1 MILQALNALQ
11 ASALSRYIAG
21 SNHLVTAFLQ
31 VVHVLG
37 FVLLLASWVLI
48 ALRVYNIVFKH
59 SALPL
64 IARDAQRLIV
74 VGLSFATLTGLI
86 MVIGAPNHYFSNPA
100 FQVKL
105 ALIAGAVIVQS
116 GTFAYLGVPSARMA
130 MVRVGVSVSAALWF
144 GVSMA
149 GRAIGFV

>member
-1 MILQALNALQ
+1 MILQALDALQ

-48 ALRVYNIVFKH
+48 ALRVYNVVFRH
-59 SALPL
+59 SALSL

-74 VGLSFATLTGLI
+74 VGLSFATLTGSI
-86 MVIGAPNHYFSNPA
+86 MVIGAPMHYFSNPA
-100 FQVKL
+100 FQVKV

-130 MVRVGVSVSAALWF
+130 VVRVGVSFSAALWF

>member
-1 MILQALNALQ
+1 MTLQALNALQ

-21 SNHLVTAFLQ
+21 TNHLVTAFLQ

-37 FVLLLASWVLI
+37 FVLLLASWLLI
-48 ALRVYNIVFKH
+48 AL
-59 SALPL
+59 
-64 IARDAQRLIV
+64 
-74 VGLSFATLTGLI
+74 GLSLATLTGSI
-86 MVIGAPNHYFSNPA
+86 MVIGAPIHYFSNPA

-105 ALIAGAVIVQS
+105 ALIAGAVTVQS
-116 GTFAYLGVPSARMA
+116 GTFAYLGLPSVRMA
-130 MVRVGVSVSAALWF
+130 IVRVGVSVSAALWF